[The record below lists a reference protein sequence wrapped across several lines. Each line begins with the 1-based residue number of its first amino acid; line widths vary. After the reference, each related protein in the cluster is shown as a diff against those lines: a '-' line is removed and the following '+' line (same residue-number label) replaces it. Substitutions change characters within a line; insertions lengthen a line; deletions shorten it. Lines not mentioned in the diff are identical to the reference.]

1 MASPEELQ
9 LEQKERTLKLK
20 EEALN
25 KQAEQQKR
33 TEARIKEHQKSAAEK
48 ERANQLKSQSLI
60 DRESKYK
67 EESFLLN
74 QERQSLL
81 DAQQTVE
88 RTRQKPFVLI
98 MPFLLLAC
106 IVAGYFSYEQL
117 NIKEEYFEQVTAAAE
132 NIDKLAGLLSSSQ
145 DDAQAASNE
154 LQNKQKELA
163 KTRAMLLDLRTT
175 TDQLQLEVTQLKGP
189 NDSRTLGETPF
200 ASSVIT
206 LSDQLAT
213 LKAQLEENYLTNDVN
228 EAYIEYQEKDL
239 NTVKAQQKNLQAS
252 IENKEQRLL
261 EQDTETAQLSTSLE
275 SMQTQ
280 FQALEA
286 RNKELESQNALLT
299 AKHDDLK
306 QTPAKLFPSD

>member
-9 LEQKERTLKLK
+9 LEQKSRTLKLK

-25 KQAEQQKR
+25 KQAEQQVR
-33 TEARIKEHQKSAAEK
+33 TEARIKEHQKSVAEK

-81 DAQQTVE
+81 DAQQTIE

-98 MPFLLLAC
+98 MPFLLFAC

-117 NIKEEYFEQVTAAAE
+117 NTKEQYFEQVTAAAE
-132 NIDKLAGLLSSSQ
+132 NIDKLAVLLSSSQ
-145 DDAQAASNE
+145 DDALTASNE
-154 LQNKQKELA
+154 LQNKQKELV
-163 KTRAMLLDLRTT
+163 KTRAMLLDLRAT
-175 TDQLQLEVTQLKGP
+175 TDQLQLEVTQLKGLE
-189 NDSRTLGETPF
+189 DQSAFGETTF

-206 LSDQLAT
+206 LSDQLAI
-213 LKAQLEENYLTNDVN
+213 LRAQLEENYLTNDVN

-239 NTVKAQQKNLQAS
+239 NTVKAQQKDLEAS
-252 IENKEQRLL
+252 IENKEQLLL
-261 EQDTETAQLSTSLE
+261 EKDTKTAQLSTNLE
-275 SMQTQ
+275 SVQNK

-286 RNKELESQNALLT
+286 RNKELESHNAQLALENEQ
-299 AKHDDLK
+299 LK
-306 QTPAKLFPSD
+306 QTPAKK

>member
-9 LEQKERTLKLK
+9 LEQKERALKLK

-25 KQAEQQKR
+25 KQAEQQVR
-33 TEARIKEHQKSAAEK
+33 TEARIKEHQKSVAEK

-81 DAQQTVE
+81 DVQQTVE
-88 RTRQKPFVLI
+88 RKRQKPFVLI

-106 IVAGYFSYEQL
+106 VVAGYFAYEQL
-117 NIKEEYFEQVTAAAE
+117 NTKEHHFEQVTAAAD

-145 DDAQAASNE
+145 ENAQTASNE
-154 LQNKQKELA
+154 LQNKQKELV
-163 KTRAMLLDLRTT
+163 KTRAMLVDLRMT
-175 TDQLQLEVTQLKGP
+175 TDQLQQEVTQLKSP
-189 NDSRTLGETPF
+189 SDPSVLGDTAL
-200 ASSVIT
+200 ASFIIT
-206 LSDQLAT
+206 LSDQLAI

-239 NTVKAQQKNLQAS
+239 NTVKAQQQNLQAS
-252 IENKEQRLL
+252 IENKEQLLL
-261 EQDTETAQLSTSLE
+261 EQDTKAAELSTNLE
-275 SMQTQ
+275 TMQQQLQT
-280 FQALEA
+280 LKV
-286 RNKELESQNALLT
+286 RNKELESQNAQIAL
-299 AKHDDLK
+299 ANEQLK
-306 QTPAKLFPSD
+306 QMPIRK

>member
-9 LEQKERTLKLK
+9 LEQKDRTLKLK

-25 KQAEQQKR
+25 KQAEQQVR
-33 TEARIKEHQKSAAEK
+33 TEARIKEHQKSVAEK

-81 DAQQTVE
+81 DAQQTIE
-88 RTRQKPFVLI
+88 RKRQKPFVLL

-117 NIKEEYFEQVTAAAE
+117 NTKEQYFEQVTVAAE

-145 DDAQAASNE
+145 ENVQAASNE

-163 KTRAMLLDLRTT
+163 KTRAMLLDLRAT
-175 TDQLQLEVTQLKGP
+175 TDQLQLEVTRLKDA
-189 NDSRTLGETPF
+189 NDPSASGEMALT
-200 ASSVIT
+200 SSVIT
-206 LSDQLAT
+206 LSAQLAN

-239 NTVKAQQKNLQAS
+239 NTVKVQQKNLQAS
-252 IENKEQRLL
+252 IETKEQLL
-261 EQDTETAQLSTSLE
+261 QEKDSKTAQLSTSLE
-275 SMQTQ
+275 SMQNQ
-280 FQALEA
+280 LQALKA
-286 RNKELESQNALLT
+286 RNKELESHNAQLA
-299 AKHDDLK
+299 AKKDNLK
-306 QTPAKLFPSD
+306 QTPTKK